1 MLEKNGKIISIISG
15 KGGVGKSTTTA
26 NLGAALAEEGNKVAL
41 IDMDHGQRNLDA
53 LLGVELRVVNDL
65 FSLLHKTHTRAQ
77 TQVTVKQNKNL
88 RLIAGSSHKTPHD
101 IDLEEFREVL
111 EELKKSHDYILLD
124 SPAGVDV
131 GFEKA
136 MYFADEVL
144 VVVNP
149 ESSSITDSDRAI
161 GLVDAKCE
169 KVSKGENIPKSII
182 INAYNT
188 EKSEA
193 GDELTAEDIQ
203 GLLGLD
209 VKGIV
214 PFEPETRTLSNK
226 GELLFYNKNNEAN
239 LAYTRIA
246 KRIIENDILSPDN
259 YNILN
264 SKSSKVK
271 RRIFSFFGKE
281 RG

>member
-1 MLEKNGKIISIISG
+1 MIEKNGKVISIISG

-26 NLGAALAEEGNKVAL
+26 NLGAALAEEGNKVVL

-65 FSLLHKTHTRAQ
+65 FALLEQTHTRAQ
-77 TQVTVKQNKNL
+77 TQVTIKQNKNL
-88 RLIAGSSHKTPHD
+88 RLIAGSSHKNPNE
-101 IDLEEFREVL
+101 IDLEKFRLVL
-111 EELKKSHDYILLD
+111 DELRKSHDYILLD

-149 ESSSITDSDRAI
+149 ESSSIQDSDRAI
-161 GLVDAKCE
+161 GLVDSKCE
-169 KVSKGENIPKSII
+169 KVAKGEEIKKGII
-182 INAYNT
+182 INAYVP
-188 EKSEA
+188 EKSA
-193 GDELTAEDIQ
+193 NGDELTIEDIQ
-203 GLLGLD
+203 NLLGLD

-214 PFEPETRTLSNK
+214 PYEAETRTLSNK
-226 GELLFYNKNNEAN
+226 GELLFYNKKNQAN
-239 LAYTRIA
+239 LAYSRIA
-246 KRIIENDILSPDN
+246 QRIINDTILEEEE